1 MSQAAG
7 GGCERAGQLSASA
20 SSDARWQRAERVQRR
35 FDPPML
41 VAALLV
47 IPALAIEEGA
57 PGEPW
62 STIALGLN
70 WAIWLAFLA
79 EALVMLALVP
89 NRWRWIRSH
98 PLDVAIVVLTPP
110 FMPAALQSLRVF
122 RLLRLLR
129 LLKAVQ
135 LSRQLFS
142 VHGLRWAAVVA
153 LTTIV
158 AGGAAFAV
166 VERPEQGLSS
176 WDGIWWALTT
186 VTTVGYGDYTPATSG
201 GRIIALLV
209 MAVGIGFV
217 ALITAAAAER
227 FVHGGRLLGE
237 THASGDKFNGA
248 TVELLARLDSIETSI
263 AELRRSIDGPGATGR
278 PPGRTNGD
286 ARCDHESIG

>member
-1 MSQAAG
+1 MSHEPSG
-7 GGCERAGQLSASA
+7 GITPADRPIGGEPAVS
-20 SSDARWQRAERVQRR
+20 RWQRAERVQRR

-47 IPALAIEEGA
+47 IPVLAIEEGA

-62 STIALGLN
+62 STIAASLN
-70 WAIWLAFLA
+70 WVIWLVFFA
-79 EALVMLALVP
+79 ETVVMLSLVP
-89 NRWRWIRSH
+89 DRWRWIRTH

-142 VHGLRWAAVVA
+142 LQGLRWAAFIS
-153 LTTIV
+153 LMTIV
-158 AGGAAFAV
+158 GGGAAFAV

-186 VTTVGYGDYTPATSG
+186 VTTVGYGDYTPETSA
-201 GRIIALLV
+201 GRIIALAV

-227 FVHGGRLLGE
+227 FMQAGESQSPSDARAADELHQVLQRLQ
-237 THASGDKFNGA
+237 A
-248 TVELLARLDSIETSI
+248 IEASI
-263 AELRRSIDGPGATGR
+263 AELRGSLGRADDRR
-278 PPGRTNGD
+278 PP
-286 ARCDHESIG
+286 AA